1 LPARD
6 AQAGSLS
13 VRQEMMAHVR
23 GGEANVP
30 TLPVL
35 ACQGLDVFPPL
46 RGGLRYAVPPG
57 LPAANNWGLK
67 LETIGICSI
76 KSAIEATKN

>member
-13 VRQEMMAHVR
+13 ARQEMMAHVL
-23 GGEANVP
+23 GHEANVP
-30 TLPVL
+30 PLPGL
-35 ACQGLDVFPPL
+35 ACQGLDAFPPL

-67 LETIGICSI
+67 LQTIGIRSI
-76 KSAIEATKN
+76 KPAIEAAKN